1 MCRAT
6 RRGFR
11 REKRKMSG
19 LKRTCGLAVVAAAFA
34 SGGALAA
41 GDPEAGYYKAQ
52 TCFGCHASRGYT
64 NVYPTY
70 KVPKLGGQH
79 AEYIETALRAYAAGE
94 RDHPTMLA
102 NAATLSD
109 EDIADI
115 AAYFAQGYE
124 KD

>member
-1 MCRAT
+1 
-6 RRGFR
+6 
-11 REKRKMSG
+11 MSG
-19 LKRTCGLAVVAAAFA
+19 LKNTCRLAVFAVTVAS
-34 SGGALAA
+34 SGTQAA
-41 GDPEAGYYKAQ
+41 GDPEAGYYKSQ

-102 NAATLSD
+102 NAASLTD

-124 KD
+124 KE